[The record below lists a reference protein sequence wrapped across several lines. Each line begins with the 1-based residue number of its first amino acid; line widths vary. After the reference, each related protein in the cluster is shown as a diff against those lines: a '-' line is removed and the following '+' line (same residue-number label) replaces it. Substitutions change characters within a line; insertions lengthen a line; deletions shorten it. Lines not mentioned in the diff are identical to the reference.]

1 MREHAGLEDGRQV
14 LRRHAV
20 LVRLGRKHGQ
30 EVKDVQQQLAVQR
43 RQLRDELLVSYNGG
57 VHVKVLDELGPV
69 GGARLGGPP

>member
-43 RQLRDELLVSYNGG
+43 RQLRDELLVS
-57 VHVKVLDELGPV
+57 
-69 GGARLGGPP
+69 